1 TSRFHIEG
9 PINRGKTTFILG
21 GRMTY
26 SDWILKRLPEESNYH
41 GGKAGFGDANLGITH
56 KFDESNSLRLS
67 AYWAKDRFAFSEGED
82 FNYSNL
88 DVSLAWKHDFE
99 DPGHNLRVSASYD
112 GFVNTFDI
120 YKYMNDYSVTTNIN
134 QGNLKA
140 VIRKPLSDAHVL
152 SYGAEGVFYALDPGI
167 MKPLNDSSLVAPRS
181 LDREYAVEA
190 AAFASDTYTIS
201 EKLSFEAGLRLSGFM
216 SASKMRFYGIPE
228 LRLSGKYSPKENIS
242 LKAGFN
248 TLRQYIHLIS
258 NTSAIS
264 PMDTWKLSDAS
275 IKPTDGYQAAL
286 GGYWTS
292 LDTGIDFSLET
303 YWKNMYNYLDY
314 KSGAELTM
322 NDNLAEAL
330 VPVKGKAYGVEFMI
344 KKTTGKLNGWAS
356 YTYSR
361 TFLREMTDRGVATIN
376 GGDWYQAPY
385 DKPHDL
391 KVALNYAFTHRYS
404 ISLNLDYSTGRPV
417 TIPIGSY
424 LYDGGYRLA
433 YSERNA
439 YRIPDYFR
447 LDAAI
452 NIDPGHY
459 LKALTHSSITIGV
472 YNLTGR
478 KNPYS
483 VYYTTDGGFVPN
495 GYMVSVFATQI
506 PYINFNLIF

>member
-1 TSRFHIEG
+1 
-9 PINRGKTTFILG
+9 
-21 GRMTY
+21 
-26 SDWILKRLPEESNYH
+26 
-41 GGKAGFGDANLGITH
+41 
-56 KFDESNSLRLS
+56 
-67 AYWAKDRFAFSEGED
+67 
-82 FNYSNL
+82 
-88 DVSLAWKHDFE
+88 
-99 DPGHNLRVSASYD
+99 
-112 GFVNTFDI
+112 
-120 YKYMNDYSVTTNIN
+120 
-134 QGNLKA
+134 
-140 VIRKPLSDAHVL
+140 
-152 SYGAEGVFYALDPGI
+152 
-167 MKPLNDSSLVAPRS
+167 
-181 LDREYAVEA
+181 
-190 AAFASDTYTIS
+190 
-201 EKLSFEAGLRLSGFM
+201 
-216 SASKMRFYGIPE
+216 
-228 LRLSGKYSPKENIS
+228 
-242 LKAGFN
+242 
-248 TLRQYIHLIS
+248 
-258 NTSAIS
+258 
-264 PMDTWKLSDAS
+264 
-275 IKPTDGYQAAL
+275 
-286 GGYWTS
+286 
-292 LDTGIDFSLET
+292 
-303 YWKNMYNYLDY
+303 MYNYLDY